1 MIMEKKVL
9 FEGKVLLA
17 GELVDFRIYKNV
29 DEDYTYYSYDVNP
42 EVRDEKQADFHNG
55 ETKRGEDLETLL
67 FKFKIFQNEFSKIV
81 GRRKND
87 NF

>member
-1 MIMEKKVL
+1 MIMEKHIL

-17 GELVDFRIYKNV
+17 RELVDFRIYKNV

-42 EVRDEKQADFHNG
+42 EVRDEKQVDFHNG

-81 GRRKND
+81 DRRKND